1 MRPVVA
7 SYVVDFLKP
16 EMLHVYRQIHGQQLV
31 TPWVLTHKRE
41 NADTF
46 PFPEKR
52 LVVLPKPRMRW
63 WRRFKHKHLTKAP
76 WQIYRWE
83 LHQLLLTLVRID
95 ARLLHIYFGH
105 MAIHLLPLIKATTK
119 PVVVSYHGAD
129 AGIDTNKPTHLAA
142 MREVFHFAA
151 QIQARSQSLAQNL
164 VELGCPEEKIYIQR
178 TGIPLNEWS
187 YTPREAPS
195 DGAWHLVQCCR
206 LIPKKGLDLT
216 LRAFADIKTQ
226 YPKAILTIAGEG
238 PLLQELQQL
247 AQSLH
252 IADSVRFPGF
262 LKQNQL
268 RPLIQSAHL
277 FLHPSRTSADGNREG
292 VPNSMLEAMASGCP
306 VIATRHGGIPEAV
319 THQESGLLIPED
331 SVTDLTKSIHQLF
344 SQYAHIQTLTDNARH
359 TIETVFNRDRNLVT
373 LQENYLSLIE
383 QKCYTPVS
391 PTEKAH

>member
-1 MRPVVA
+1 
-7 SYVVDFLKP
+7 
-16 EMLHVYRQIHGQQLV
+16 MLHVYRQIHGQQLV
-31 TPWVLTHKRE
+31 SPWVLTHKRE

-52 LVVLPKPRMRW
+52 LVVLPKSRLRW
-63 WRRFKHKHLTKAP
+63 WRRLKHKHFTKAP

-83 LHQLLLTLVRID
+83 LHHLLLTLVRID

-129 AGIDTNKPTHLAA
+129 AGIDTYKPAHLAA
-142 MREVFHFAA
+142 MREVFRFAT
-151 QIQARSQSLAQNL
+151 QIQARSQSLAENL
-164 VELGCPEEKIYIQR
+164 IELGCPAEKIHIQR
-178 TGIPLNEWS
+178 TGIPLNEWAFL
-187 YTPREAPS
+187 PRETPA
-195 DGAWHLVQCCR
+195 DGSWNLVQCCR
-206 LIPKKGLDLT
+206 LISKKGLDLS
-216 LRAFADIKTQ
+216 LRAFAEIKSA
-226 YPKAILTIAGEG
+226 YPKATFTIAGEG

-252 IADSVRFPGF
+252 IADSVSFPGF

-268 RPLIQSAHL
+268 RALIKQAHL

-306 VIATRHGGIPEAV
+306 VIATRHGGIPEAI

-331 SVTDLTKSIHQLF
+331 STSDLAHSIHQLLSDYTT
-344 SQYAHIQTLTDNARH
+344 SQRLVQNARK
-359 TIETVFNRDRNLVT
+359 TIETTFNRDRNLIT
-373 LQENYLSLIE
+373 LQENYLSLI
-383 QKCYTPVS
+383 K
-391 PTEKAH
+391 